1 MTTDETGPDQTPATG
16 PLSRS
21 EIVELM
27 QAWQQAEQTA
37 AQMRNQLMA
46 ALSRGI
52 RGPVSHISG
61 AAGLLQDSQMNGEQR
76 EGVNAIQNA
85 ADNLMKL
92 VEQLQGVT
100 KTPGGEPAGVAGAI
114 VATAEAA
121 KPAVDASK
129 VAQPAATPQNP
140 YAGVNYG
147 LQHSVRVLIADDDP
161 TARTLAA
168 RMLQRIDYESD
179 VVEDGLQA
187 VQAVQDQPYC
197 AVLMDCQMP
206 RMDGYQATRA
216 IRQLTGQVGEV
227 PVIALTA
234 NAMEGD
240 DMACMVAGMDDYLAK
255 PVNPKDLAEV
265 LAKWAK
271 TA

>member
-1 MTTDETGPDQTPATG
+1 MNTDETEPEAASQPG

-21 EIVELM
+21 EIYELLL
-27 QAWQQAEQTA
+27 AWQQAEQTA
-37 AQMRNQLMA
+37 TQMRSKLLA

-61 AAGLLQDSQMNGEQR
+61 AAGLLVDSQLNGEQR
-76 EGVNAIQNA
+76 ENVNAIQAA
-85 ADNLMKL
+85 ADNLMKM
-92 VEQLQGVT
+92 VEQLQGGVQV
-100 KTPGGEPAGVAGAI
+100 GGDVGQI
-114 VATAEAA
+114 AA
-121 KPAVDASK
+121 NVDA
-129 VAQPAATPQNP
+129 AAPAAAEETAPPAAVPDNP

-147 LQHSVRVLIADDDP
+147 HPRSDRVLIADDDP
-161 TARTLAA
+161 TSRTLAA
-168 RMLQRIDYESD
+168 RMLERIGYQSD

-187 VQAVQDQPYC
+187 VQAVQEANYC

-216 IRQLTGQVGEV
+216 IRQLTGRVGEV

-255 PVNPKDLAEV
+255 PVNPKKLAEV

>member
-1 MTTDETGPDQTPATG
+1 MTSDETGPDQNPETG

-27 QAWQQAEQTA
+27 QLWQQAEQA
-37 AQMRNQLMA
+37 ASQTRNQLMA

-61 AAGLLQDSQMNGEQR
+61 AAGLLQDSHMNGEQR
-76 EGVNAIQNA
+76 EGVNAIQSA

-92 VEQLQGVT
+92 VEQLQGVSQAHA
-100 KTPGGEPAGVAGAI
+100 E
-114 VATAEAA
+114 ATAQGAPPVAA
-121 KPAVDASK
+121 AAE
-129 VAQPAATPQNP
+129 VAPNLENP
-140 YAGVNYG
+140 YAGVHYG
-147 LQHSVRVLIADDDP
+147 HLQSVRVLVADDDP

-168 RMLQRIDYESD
+168 RMLQRIGYESD

-187 VQAVQDQPYC
+187 VQAVQDKPYC

-206 RMDGYQATRA
+206 RMDGYQATRT
-216 IRQLTGQVGEV
+216 IRQLTGREGEV

-255 PVNPKDLAEV
+255 PVNPKKLAEV

>member
-1 MTTDETGPDQTPATG
+1 MDVDDFAPEPQPPAG

-21 EIVELM
+21 EIAELM
-27 QAWQQAEQTA
+27 EAWQRTEQA
-37 AQMRNQLMA
+37 AQQTRAQLLA
-46 ALSRGI
+46 ALSRGL
-52 RGPVSHISG
+52 RGPVSHITG
-61 AAGLLQDSQMNGEQR
+61 AAGLLMDSQINGEQR
-76 EGVNAIQNA
+76 ESVHAIQTA

-92 VEQLQGVT
+92 VEQLQGVG
-100 KTPGGEPAGVAGAI
+100 KGQ
-114 VATAEAA
+114 
-121 KPAVDASK
+121 
-129 VAQPAATPQNP
+129 AQPAATAAQKVVSPPINP
-140 YAGVNYG
+140 YADVPASGVTG
-147 LQHSVRVLIADDDP
+147 QMQASRVLVADDDP

-168 RMLQRIDYESD
+168 RMLQRIGYASD
-179 VVEDGLQA
+179 VVEDGLLA
-187 VQAVQDQPYC
+187 VQAVQDQAYC

-216 IRQLTGQVGEV
+216 IRQLTGRVGEV

-255 PVNPKDLAEV
+255 PVNPKKLAEI

-271 TA
+271 TH